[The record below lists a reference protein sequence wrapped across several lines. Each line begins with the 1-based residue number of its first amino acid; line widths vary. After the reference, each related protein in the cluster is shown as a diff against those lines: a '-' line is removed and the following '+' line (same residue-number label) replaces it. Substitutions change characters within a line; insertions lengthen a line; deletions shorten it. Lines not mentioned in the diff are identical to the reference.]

1 MWRQR
6 ARQNWFQ
13 SGDRNTKFFHAKA
26 SDRQSKNHIDSIFDG
41 NGMWHEEEAEIVG
54 IFV

>member
-1 MWRQR
+1 MEAR